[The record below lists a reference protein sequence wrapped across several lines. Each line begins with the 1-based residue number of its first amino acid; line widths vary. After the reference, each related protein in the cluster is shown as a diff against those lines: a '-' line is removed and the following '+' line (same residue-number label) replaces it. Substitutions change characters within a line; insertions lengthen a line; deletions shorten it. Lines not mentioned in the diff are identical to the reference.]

1 MEITWRRMKYMGN
14 DYGDYYLISNTG
26 EIKGIKTGKIRKKN
40 INHEGYYFIGIS
52 LGSRENKIT
61 VRIHKAVAE
70 TFIENLN
77 NLPEVNHKDGNKLN
91 NNIDNLDWCTPKENM
106 YHSYKILLHGNQTP
120 VMCLNN
126 GMIFISIADANRWC
140 GLKQGS
146 WSIMKNINGIYKHAG
161 KHPVTNEKLVWA
173 LYDGDISDVKND
185 LIAY

>member
-1 MEITWRRMKYMGN
+1 
-14 DYGDYYLISNTG
+14 
-26 EIKGIKTGKIRKKN
+26 
-40 INHEGYYFIGIS
+40 
-52 LGSRENKIT
+52 
-61 VRIHKAVAE
+61 
-70 TFIENLN
+70 
-77 NLPEVNHKDGNKLN
+77 
-91 NNIDNLDWCTPKENM
+91 
-106 YHSYKILLHGNQTP
+106 
-120 VMCLNN
+120 MCLNN